1 MKKGFQSGKLLH
13 VLWDNL
19 VNGKNVEVHR
29 MKGLLVHGNDVRVVQ
44 GVRDTYEIIE
54 NGKLLEE
61 VKENKLVFIGKT
73 CIVRICK
80 KS

>member
-1 MKKGFQSGKLLH
+1 MENFLH

-73 CIVRICK
+73 LHRPDLQEELSK
-80 KS
+80 FL

>member
-1 MKKGFQSGKLLH
+1 
-13 VLWDNL
+13 
-19 VNGKNVEVHR
+19 

-61 VKENKLVFIGKT
+61 VKENKLVFIGKNLHR
-73 CIVRICK
+73 RICK

>member
-1 MKKGFQSGKLLH
+1 
-13 VLWDNL
+13 
-19 VNGKNVEVHR
+19 